1 MPILLCAAV
10 SAHAQSLDAFKQRLA
25 EPTPGATLFNRAQVT
40 VTEHDDAARAV
51 ADAARA
57 YAVRNGSPLMGRI
70 TVNGTISQFSAKLTV
85 PECLWE
91 VRGGRAKGR
100 SLEADRINRHLD
112 DIRSQ
117 LDRHYRDIRDRESY
131 VTAEKVKNAWLG
143 FGKRY
148 RTLLSTF
155 RSFTDDL
162 HGRIG
167 VDRSKNTWYRYLA
180 TMKHLQAFLTV
191 KYRVSDIA
199 LAELEQSFIEQFHVY
214 LRTECNLKLTS
225 ICRYLDCLINVVK
238 VSFNDGIMPRNPF
251 ASYRYNEPT
260 PERAFLNEEEILTLQ
275 HAALRTKKQRMIR
288 DLFLFSCFTGICYA
302 DLKTLAWKQL
312 EQDTHGDW
320 WVTGNRCKTD
330 TRYVVKLLPAAL
342 SILERYR
349 DGTDYVF
356 SFMPHLNTVDRSLK
370 RIAALCGIEKKLT
383 FHVGR
388 HTYATTICL
397 MNGVSLETLSKMLG
411 HKRITTTQTYAK
423 VTQPMIDREVT
434 MLREKLATKFSV

>member
-1 MPILLCAAV
+1 MRSTFKVLFYLKRNKEKTQSAV
-10 SAHAQSLDAFKQRLA
+10 
-25 EPTPGATLFNRAQVT
+25 PV
-40 VTEHDDAARAV
+40 
-51 ADAARA
+51 
-57 YAVRNGSPLMGRI
+57 MGRI

-85 PECLWE
+85 PERLWE

-100 SLEADRINRHLD
+100 SLESDRINRHLD
-112 DIRSQ
+112 EIRSQ

-148 RTLLSTF
+148 RTLLATF

-167 VDRSKNTWYRYLA
+167 VDRSRNTWYRYLA
-180 TMKHLQAFLTV
+180 TMKHLQAFLTA
-191 KYRVSDIA
+191 KYHVSDIA

-214 LRTECNLKLTS
+214 LKTERALKLTS

-238 VSFNDGIMPRNPF
+238 IAFNDGIMPRNPF

-260 PERAFLNEEEILTLQ
+260 PERAFLNETEILTLQ
-275 HAALRTKKQRMIR
+275 HTALRTKKQRLIR
-288 DLFLFSCFTGICYA
+288 DLFLFSCFTGICYT
-302 DLKTLAWKQL
+302 DMKSLAWKQL
-312 EQDTHGDW
+312 EQDKHGDW
-320 WVTGNRCKTD
+320 WVIGNRCKTD
-330 TRYVVKLLPAAL
+330 TQYVVKLLPSAL

-349 DGTDYVF
+349 DGADRVF
-356 SFMPHLNTVDRSLK
+356 AFMPHLNTVDRSLK
-370 RIAALCGIEKKLT
+370 RIAVLCGIDKKLT
-383 FHVGR
+383 FHQRR

-423 VTQPMIDREVT
+423 VTQPMIDREVE
-434 MLREKLATKFSV
+434 MLKEKLADKFMAV

>member
-1 MPILLCAAV
+1 MRSTFKVLFYLKRNKEKT
-10 SAHAQSLDAFKQRLA
+10 QS
-25 EPTPGATLFNRAQVT
+25 V
-40 VTEHDDAARAV
+40 V
-51 ADAARA
+51 
-57 YAVRNGSPLMGRI
+57 PLMGRI
-70 TVNGTISQFSAKLTV
+70 TVNGTISQFSAKLSV
-85 PECLWE
+85 PERLWE

-100 SLEADRINRHLD
+100 SLEADRINRYLD

-117 LDRHYRDIRDRESY
+117 IDRHYRDIRDRESY

-180 TMKHLQAFLTV
+180 TMKHLQAFLTA

-214 LRTECNLKLTS
+214 LKTERALKLTS

-238 VSFNDGIMPRNPF
+238 IAFNDGIMPRNPF
-251 ASYRYNEPT
+251 ASYRYNEPA
-260 PERAFLNEEEILTLQ
+260 PERAFLNETEILTLQ
-275 HAALRTKKQRMIR
+275 HAALRTRKQRVIR

-302 DLKTLAWKQL
+302 DLKTLAWKQFG
-312 EQDTHGDW
+312 QDTHGDW

-330 TRYVVKLLPAAL
+330 TQYVVKLLPAAL

-349 DGTDYVF
+349 DGADRVF
-356 SFMPHLNTVDRSLK
+356 AFMPHLNTVDRSLK
-370 RIAALCGIEKKLT
+370 RIAVLCGIDKKLT
-383 FHVGR
+383 FHVAR

-423 VTQPMIDREVT
+423 VTQPMIDREVE
-434 MLREKLATKFSV
+434 MLKEKLADKFMAV

>member
-1 MPILLCAAV
+1 MRSTFKVLFYLKRNKEKT
-10 SAHAQSLDAFKQRLA
+10 QS
-25 EPTPGATLFNRAQVT
+25 V
-40 VTEHDDAARAV
+40 V
-51 ADAARA
+51 
-57 YAVRNGSPLMGRI
+57 PLMGRI
-70 TVNGTISQFSAKLTV
+70 TVNGTISQFSAKLSV
-85 PECLWE
+85 PERLWE

-100 SLEADRINRHLD
+100 SLEADRINRYLD

-117 LDRHYRDIRDRESY
+117 TDRHHRDIRDRESY

-180 TMKHLQAFLTV
+180 TMKHLQAFLTA

-214 LRTECNLKLTS
+214 LKTERALKLTS

-260 PERAFLNEEEILTLQ
+260 PERAFLNEAEILTLQ
-275 HAALRTKKQRMIR
+275 HAALRTKKQRIIR

-302 DLKTLAWKQL
+302 DMKSLVWKQF
-312 EQDTHGDW
+312 EQDAHGDW

-330 TRYVVKLLPAAL
+330 TQYVVKLLPAAL

-349 DGTDYVF
+349 EGGAERVF
-356 SFMPHLNTVDRSLK
+356 AFMPHLNTVDRSLK
-370 RIAALCGIEKKLT
+370 RIAVLCGIEKKLT

-388 HTYATTICL
+388 PSYATTICL

-423 VTQPMIDREVT
+423 VTQPMIDREVE
-434 MLREKLATKFSV
+434 MLKEKLADKFMAV

>member
-1 MPILLCAAV
+1 MRSTFKVLFYLKRNKEKTQSAV
-10 SAHAQSLDAFKQRLA
+10 
-25 EPTPGATLFNRAQVT
+25 PV
-40 VTEHDDAARAV
+40 
-51 ADAARA
+51 
-57 YAVRNGSPLMGRI
+57 MGRI

-85 PECLWE
+85 PERLWE

-100 SLEADRINRHLD
+100 SLESDRINRHLD
-112 DIRSQ
+112 EIRSQ

-155 RSFTDDL
+155 RSFTEDL

-180 TMKHLQAFLTV
+180 TMKHLQAFLTA

-214 LRTECNLKLTS
+214 LKTERALKLTS

-238 VSFNDGIMPRNPF
+238 VSFNDGVMPRNPF

-275 HAALRTKKQRMIR
+275 HAALRTKKQRIIR

-302 DLKTLAWKQL
+302 DMKSLVWKQF
-312 EQDTHGDW
+312 EQDAHGDW

-330 TRYVVKLLPAAL
+330 TQYVVKLLPAAL
-342 SILERYR
+342 SILERCR
-349 DGTDYVF
+349 DDGAERVF

-370 RIAALCGIEKKLT
+370 RIAVLCGIEKKLT
-383 FHVGR
+383 FHCTR

-423 VTQPMIDREVT
+423 VTQPMIDREVE
-434 MLREKLATKFSV
+434 MLKEKLADKFMAV

>member
-1 MPILLCAAV
+1 MRSTFKVLFYLKRNKEKT
-10 SAHAQSLDAFKQRLA
+10 QS
-25 EPTPGATLFNRAQVT
+25 V
-40 VTEHDDAARAV
+40 V
-51 ADAARA
+51 
-57 YAVRNGSPLMGRI
+57 PLMGRI

-85 PECLWE
+85 PERLWE

-100 SLEADRINRHLD
+100 SLEADRINRYLD

-117 LDRHYRDIRDRESY
+117 IDRHYRDIRDRESY

-155 RSFTDDL
+155 RSFTEDL

-180 TMKHLQAFLTV
+180 TMKHLQAFLTA

-214 LRTECNLKLTS
+214 LKTERALKLTS

-238 VSFNDGIMPRNPF
+238 IAFNDGIMPRNPF

-260 PERAFLNEEEILTLQ
+260 PERAFLNEAEILTLQ
-275 HAALRTKKQRMIR
+275 HAALRTKKQRIIR

-302 DLKTLAWKQL
+302 DMKSLVWKQF
-312 EQDTHGDW
+312 EQDAHGDW

-330 TRYVVKLLPAAL
+330 TQYVVKLLPAAL

-349 DGTDYVF
+349 EGGAERVF
-356 SFMPHLNTVDRSLK
+356 AFMPHLNTVDRSLK
-370 RIAALCGIEKKLT
+370 RIAVLCGIDKKLT
-383 FHVGR
+383 FHCAR

-423 VTQPMIDREVT
+423 VTQPMVDREVE
-434 MLREKLATKFSV
+434 MLKEKLADKFMAV

>member
-1 MPILLCAAV
+1 
-10 SAHAQSLDAFKQRLA
+10 
-25 EPTPGATLFNRAQVT
+25 
-40 VTEHDDAARAV
+40 
-51 ADAARA
+51 
-57 YAVRNGSPLMGRI
+57 MGRI

-85 PECLWE
+85 PERLWE

-100 SLEADRINRHLD
+100 SLEADRINRYLD

-117 LDRHYRDIRDRESY
+117 IDRHYRDIRDRESY

-148 RTLLSTF
+148 RTLLETF
-155 RSFTDDL
+155 RSFTEDL

-180 TMKHLQAFLTV
+180 TMKHLQAFLTA

-214 LRTECNLKLTS
+214 LKTERALKFTS

-275 HAALRTKKQRMIR
+275 HAALRTKKQRIIR

-302 DLKTLAWKQL
+302 DMKSLAWKQ
-312 EQDTHGDW
+312 GDLANDRPGSGDAQGEAGRTLRGIGSRCAGLW
-320 WVTGNRCKTD
+320 RQGAVAFNRLA
-330 TRYVVKLLPAAL
+330 VVKYRGLRYEGATHCFVDSHIPSSARNRGTGISGLFRL
-342 SILERYR
+342 SDIKKQ
-349 DGTDYVF
+349 T
-356 SFMPHLNTVDRSLK
+356 SIRS
-370 RIAALCGIEKKLT
+370 
-383 FHVGR
+383 
-388 HTYATTICL
+388 
-397 MNGVSLETLSKMLG
+397 
-411 HKRITTTQTYAK
+411 
-423 VTQPMIDREVT
+423 EV
-434 MLREKLATKFSV
+434 

>member
-1 MPILLCAAV
+1 MRSTFKVLFYLKRNKEKT
-10 SAHAQSLDAFKQRLA
+10 QS
-25 EPTPGATLFNRAQVT
+25 V
-40 VTEHDDAARAV
+40 V
-51 ADAARA
+51 
-57 YAVRNGSPLMGRI
+57 PLMGRI
-70 TVNGTISQFSAKLTV
+70 TVNGTISQFSAKLSV
-85 PECLWE
+85 PERLWE

-100 SLEADRINRHLD
+100 SLEADRINRYLD

-117 LDRHYRDIRDRESY
+117 IDRHYRDIRDRESY

-180 TMKHLQAFLTV
+180 TMKHLQAFLTA

-214 LRTECNLKLTS
+214 LKTERALKLTS

-260 PERAFLNEEEILTLQ
+260 PERAFLNEAEILTLQ
-275 HAALRTKKQRMIR
+275 HAALRTKKQRIIR

-302 DLKTLAWKQL
+302 DMKSLVWKQF
-312 EQDTHGDW
+312 EQDAHGDW

-330 TRYVVKLLPAAL
+330 TQYVVKLLPAAL

-349 DGTDYVF
+349 EGGAERVF
-356 SFMPHLNTVDRSLK
+356 AFMPHLNTVDRSLK
-370 RIAALCGIEKKLT
+370 RIAVLCGIEKKLT
-383 FHVGR
+383 FHTAKH
-388 HTYATTICL
+388 HTI
-397 MNGVSLETLSKMLG
+397 S
-411 HKRITTTQTYAK
+411 I
-423 VTQPMIDREVT
+423 
-434 MLREKLATKFSV
+434 

>member
-1 MPILLCAAV
+1 MRSTFKVLFYLKRNKEKT
-10 SAHAQSLDAFKQRLA
+10 QS
-25 EPTPGATLFNRAQVT
+25 V
-40 VTEHDDAARAV
+40 V
-51 ADAARA
+51 
-57 YAVRNGSPLMGRI
+57 PLMGRI
-70 TVNGTISQFSAKLTV
+70 TVNGTISQFSAKLSV
-85 PECLWE
+85 PERLWE

-100 SLEADRINRHLD
+100 SLEADRINRYLD

-117 LDRHYRDIRDRESY
+117 IDRHYRDIRDRESY

-180 TMKHLQAFLTV
+180 TMKHLQAFLTA

-214 LRTECNLKLTS
+214 LKTERALKLTS

-260 PERAFLNEEEILTLQ
+260 PERAFLNEAEILTLQ
-275 HAALRTKKQRMIR
+275 HAALRTKKQRIIR

-302 DLKTLAWKQL
+302 DMKSLVWKQF
-312 EQDTHGDW
+312 EQDAHGDW

-330 TRYVVKLLPAAL
+330 TQYVVKLLPAAL
-342 SILERYR
+342 SILERCR
-349 DGTDYVF
+349 DDGAERVF
-356 SFMPHLNTVDRSLK
+356 SFIPHLNTVDRSLK
-370 RIAALCGIEKKLT
+370 RIAVLCGIEKKLT
-383 FHVGR
+383 FHQRR

-423 VTQPMIDREVT
+423 VTQPMVDREVE
-434 MLREKLATKFSV
+434 MLKEKLADKFMAV

>member
-1 MPILLCAAV
+1 MPAVTYNGYLQSITFIFILSDD
-10 SAHAQSLDAFKQRLA
+10 SAEIIFVHLKKAEFMRSTFKVLFYLKRTKS
-25 EPTPGATLFNRAQVT
+25 TP
-40 VTEHDDAARAV
+40 RAV
-51 ADAARA
+51 
-57 YAVRNGSPLMGRI
+57 YPVMGRI

-85 PECLWE
+85 PERLWE

-117 LDRHYRDIRDRESY
+117 IDRHYRDIRDRESY

-155 RSFTDDL
+155 RSFTEDL

-180 TMKHLQAFLTV
+180 TMKHLQAFLTA

-214 LRTECNLKLTS
+214 LKTERALKLTS

-260 PERAFLNEEEILTLQ
+260 PERAFLNEAEILTLQ
-275 HAALRTKKQRMIR
+275 HAALRTKKQRIIR

-302 DLKTLAWKQL
+302 DMKSLVWKQF
-312 EQDTHGDW
+312 EQDAHGDW

-330 TRYVVKLLPAAL
+330 TQYVVKLLPAAL
-342 SILERYR
+342 SILERCR
-349 DGTDYVF
+349 DDGAERVF

-370 RIAALCGIEKKLT
+370 RIAALCGIDKKLT

-423 VTQPMIDREVT
+423 VTQPMIDREVE
-434 MLREKLATKFSV
+434 MLKEKLADKFMAV

>member
-1 MPILLCAAV
+1 MRSTFKVLFYLKRNKEKT
-10 SAHAQSLDAFKQRLA
+10 QS
-25 EPTPGATLFNRAQVT
+25 V
-40 VTEHDDAARAV
+40 V
-51 ADAARA
+51 
-57 YAVRNGSPLMGRI
+57 PLMGRI
-70 TVNGTISQFSAKLTV
+70 TVNGTISQFSAKLSV
-85 PECLWE
+85 PERLWE

-100 SLEADRINRHLD
+100 SLEADRINRYLD

-117 LDRHYRDIRDRESY
+117 IDRHYRDIRDRESY

-155 RSFTDDL
+155 RSFTEDL

-180 TMKHLQAFLTV
+180 TMKHLQAFLTA

-214 LRTECNLKLTS
+214 LKTERALKLTS

-238 VSFNDGIMPRNPF
+238 VSFNDGIMPRN
-251 ASYRYNEPT
+251 
-260 PERAFLNEEEILTLQ
+260 
-275 HAALRTKKQRMIR
+275 RTKKQRIIR

-302 DLKTLAWKQL
+302 DMKSLVWKQF
-312 EQDTHGDW
+312 EQDAHGDW

-330 TRYVVKLLPAAL
+330 TQYVVKLLPAAL
-342 SILERYR
+342 SILERCR
-349 DGTDYVF
+349 DDGAERVF
-356 SFMPHLNTVDRSLK
+356 SFIPHLNTVDRSLK
-370 RIAALCGIEKKLT
+370 LIAVLCGIEKKLT

-423 VTQPMIDREVT
+423 VTQPMIDREVE
-434 MLREKLATKFSV
+434 MLKEKLADKFMAV

>member
-1 MPILLCAAV
+1 MRSTFKVLFYLKRNKEKT
-10 SAHAQSLDAFKQRLA
+10 QS
-25 EPTPGATLFNRAQVT
+25 V
-40 VTEHDDAARAV
+40 V
-51 ADAARA
+51 
-57 YAVRNGSPLMGRI
+57 PLMGRI
-70 TVNGTISQFSAKLTV
+70 TVNGTISQFSAKLSV
-85 PECLWE
+85 PERLWE

-100 SLEADRINRHLD
+100 SLESDRINRHLD
-112 DIRSQ
+112 EIRSQ

-155 RSFTDDL
+155 RSFTEDL

-180 TMKHLQAFLTV
+180 TMKHLQAFLTA

-214 LRTECNLKLTS
+214 LKTERALKLTS

-260 PERAFLNEEEILTLQ
+260 PERAFLNEAEILTLQ
-275 HAALRTKKQRMIR
+275 HAALRTKKQRIIR

-302 DLKTLAWKQL
+302 DMKSLVWKQF
-312 EQDTHGDW
+312 EQDAHGDW

-330 TRYVVKLLPAAL
+330 TQYVVKLLPAAL
-342 SILERYR
+342 SILERCR
-349 DGTDYVF
+349 DDGAERVF
-356 SFMPHLNTVDRSLK
+356 SFIPHLNTVDRSLK
-370 RIAALCGIEKKLT
+370 RIAVLCGIEKKLT
-383 FHVGR
+383 FHCAR

-423 VTQPMIDREVT
+423 VTQPMIDREVE
-434 MLREKLATKFSV
+434 MLKEKLADKFMAV

>member
-1 MPILLCAAV
+1 MRSTFKVLFYLKRNKEKTQSAV
-10 SAHAQSLDAFKQRLA
+10 
-25 EPTPGATLFNRAQVT
+25 PV
-40 VTEHDDAARAV
+40 
-51 ADAARA
+51 
-57 YAVRNGSPLMGRI
+57 MGRI

-85 PECLWE
+85 PERLWE

-100 SLEADRINRHLD
+100 SLEADRINRYLD

-117 LDRHYRDIRDRESY
+117 IDRHYRDIRDRESY

-148 RTLLSTF
+148 RTLLETF
-155 RSFTDDL
+155 RSFTEDL

-180 TMKHLQAFLTV
+180 TMKHLQAFLTA

-214 LRTECNLKLTS
+214 LKTERALKLTS

-275 HAALRTKKQRMIR
+275 HAALRTKKQRLIR
-288 DLFLFSCFTGICYA
+288 DLSLFSCFTGICYA
-302 DLKTLAWKQL
+302 DLKSLAWKQ
-312 EQDTHGDW
+312 GDPADDRPGSGDAQGE
-320 WVTGNRCKTD
+320 TGRTLRGIGNRCAGLW
-330 TRYVVKLLPAAL
+330 RQGAVAFNRLAVVKYRGLRYEGATHCFVDSHIPSSARNRGTGISGLFRL
-342 SILERYR
+342 SDIKKQ
-349 DGTDYVF
+349 T
-356 SFMPHLNTVDRSLK
+356 SIRS
-370 RIAALCGIEKKLT
+370 
-383 FHVGR
+383 
-388 HTYATTICL
+388 
-397 MNGVSLETLSKMLG
+397 
-411 HKRITTTQTYAK
+411 
-423 VTQPMIDREVT
+423 EV
-434 MLREKLATKFSV
+434 

>member
-1 MPILLCAAV
+1 MRSTFKVLFYLKRNKKKTQSAV
-10 SAHAQSLDAFKQRLA
+10 
-25 EPTPGATLFNRAQVT
+25 
-40 VTEHDDAARAV
+40 
-51 ADAARA
+51 
-57 YAVRNGSPLMGRI
+57 PLMGRI

-85 PECLWE
+85 PERLWE

-180 TMKHLQAFLTV
+180 TMKHLQAF
-191 KYRVSDIA
+191 
-199 LAELEQSFIEQFHVY
+199 HVY
-214 LRTECNLKLTS
+214 LKTERALKLTS

-238 VSFNDGIMPRNPF
+238 IAFNDGIMPRNPF

-275 HAALRTKKQRMIR
+275 HAALRTKKQRIIR

-302 DLKTLAWKQL
+302 DMKSLAWKQF
-312 EQDTHGDW
+312 EQDAHGDW

-330 TRYVVKLLPAAL
+330 TQYVVKLLPAAL
-342 SILERYR
+342 SILERCR
-349 DGTDYVF
+349 DDGAERVF

-370 RIAALCGIEKKLT
+370 RIAVLCGIEKKLT

-423 VTQPMIDREVT
+423 VTQPMIDREVE
-434 MLREKLATKFSV
+434 MLKEKLADKFMAV

>member
-1 MPILLCAAV
+1 MRSTFKVLFYLKRNKEKT
-10 SAHAQSLDAFKQRLA
+10 QS
-25 EPTPGATLFNRAQVT
+25 V
-40 VTEHDDAARAV
+40 V
-51 ADAARA
+51 
-57 YAVRNGSPLMGRI
+57 PLMGRI
-70 TVNGTISQFSAKLTV
+70 TVNGTISQFSAKLSV
-85 PECLWE
+85 PERLWE

-180 TMKHLQAFLTV
+180 TMKHLQAFLTA

-214 LRTECNLKLTS
+214 LKTERALKLTS

-251 ASYRYNEPT
+251 ASYRYNEPA
-260 PERAFLNEEEILTLQ
+260 PERAFLNETEILTLQ
-275 HAALRTKKQRMIR
+275 HAALRTRKQRVIR

-302 DLKTLAWKQL
+302 DLKTLAWKQFG
-312 EQDTHGDW
+312 QDTHGDW

-330 TRYVVKLLPAAL
+330 TQYVVKLLPAAL

-349 DGTDYVF
+349 DGADRVF
-356 SFMPHLNTVDRSLK
+356 AFMPHLNTVDRSLK
-370 RIAALCGIEKKLT
+370 RIAVLCGIDKKLT
-383 FHVGR
+383 FHCAR

-423 VTQPMIDREVT
+423 VTQPMIDREVE
-434 MLREKLATKFSV
+434 MLKEKLADKFMAV

>member
-1 MPILLCAAV
+1 MRSTFKVLFYLKRNKEKT
-10 SAHAQSLDAFKQRLA
+10 QS
-25 EPTPGATLFNRAQVT
+25 V
-40 VTEHDDAARAV
+40 V
-51 ADAARA
+51 
-57 YAVRNGSPLMGRI
+57 PLMGRI

-85 PECLWE
+85 PERLWE

-100 SLEADRINRHLD
+100 SLEADRINRYLD

-117 LDRHYRDIRDRESY
+117 IDRHYRDIRDRESY

-180 TMKHLQAFLTV
+180 TMKHLQAFLTA

-214 LRTECNLKLTS
+214 LKTERALKLTS

-260 PERAFLNEEEILTLQ
+260 PERAFLNEAEILTLQ
-275 HAALRTKKQRMIR
+275 HAALRTRKQRVIR

-302 DLKTLAWKQL
+302 DLKTLAWKQFG
-312 EQDTHGDW
+312 QDTHGDW

-330 TRYVVKLLPAAL
+330 TQYVVKLLPAAL

-349 DGTDYVF
+349 DGADRVF
-356 SFMPHLNTVDRSLK
+356 AFMPHLNTVDRSLK
-370 RIAALCGIEKKLT
+370 RIAVLCGIDKKLT
-383 FHVGR
+383 FHCAR

-423 VTQPMIDREVT
+423 VTQPMIDREVE
-434 MLREKLATKFSV
+434 MLKIKLADKFMAV

>member
-1 MPILLCAAV
+1 MRSTFKVLFYLKRNKEKT
-10 SAHAQSLDAFKQRLA
+10 QS
-25 EPTPGATLFNRAQVT
+25 V
-40 VTEHDDAARAV
+40 V
-51 ADAARA
+51 
-57 YAVRNGSPLMGRI
+57 PLMGRI

-85 PECLWE
+85 PERLWE

-302 DLKTLAWKQL
+302 DLKTLAWKQFG
-312 EQDTHGDW
+312 QDTHGDW

-330 TRYVVKLLPAAL
+330 TQYVVKLLPAAL

-349 DGTDYVF
+349 DGADRVF
-356 SFMPHLNTVDRSLK
+356 AFMPHLNTVDRSLK
-370 RIAALCGIEKKLT
+370 RIAVLCGIDKKLT
-383 FHVGR
+383 FHCAR

-423 VTQPMIDREVT
+423 VTQPMIDREVE
-434 MLREKLATKFSV
+434 MLKIKLADKFMAV

>member
-1 MPILLCAAV
+1 MRSTFKVLFYLKRNKKKTQSAV
-10 SAHAQSLDAFKQRLA
+10 
-25 EPTPGATLFNRAQVT
+25 
-40 VTEHDDAARAV
+40 
-51 ADAARA
+51 
-57 YAVRNGSPLMGRI
+57 PLMGRI

-85 PECLWE
+85 PERLWE

-155 RSFTDDL
+155 RSFTEDL

-180 TMKHLQAFLTV
+180 TMKHLQAFLTA

-214 LRTECNLKLTS
+214 LKTERALKLTS

-238 VSFNDGIMPRNPF
+238 IAFNDGIMPRNPF
-251 ASYRYNEPT
+251 ASYRYNEPA
-260 PERAFLNEEEILTLQ
+260 PERAFLNETEILTLQ
-275 HAALRTKKQRMIR
+275 HAALRTRKQRVIR

-302 DLKTLAWKQL
+302 DLKTLAWKQFG
-312 EQDTHGDW
+312 QDTHGDW

-330 TRYVVKLLPAAL
+330 TQYVVKLLPAAL

-349 DGTDYVF
+349 DGADRVF
-356 SFMPHLNTVDRSLK
+356 AFMPHLNTVDRSLK
-370 RIAALCGIEKKLT
+370 RIAVLCGIDKKLT
-383 FHVGR
+383 FHCAR

-423 VTQPMIDREVT
+423 VTQPMIDREVE
-434 MLREKLATKFSV
+434 MLKIKLADKFMAV

>member
-1 MPILLCAAV
+1 MRSTFKVLFYLKRNKEKTQSAV
-10 SAHAQSLDAFKQRLA
+10 
-25 EPTPGATLFNRAQVT
+25 PV
-40 VTEHDDAARAV
+40 
-51 ADAARA
+51 
-57 YAVRNGSPLMGRI
+57 MGRI

-85 PECLWE
+85 PERLWE

-117 LDRHYRDIRDRESY
+117 IDRHYRDIRDRESY

-155 RSFTDDL
+155 RSFTEDL

-180 TMKHLQAFLTV
+180 TMKHLQAFLTA

-214 LRTECNLKLTS
+214 LKTERALKLTS

-260 PERAFLNEEEILTLQ
+260 PERAFLNEAEILTLQ
-275 HAALRTKKQRMIR
+275 HAALRTKKQRIIR

-302 DLKTLAWKQL
+302 DMKSLVWKQF
-312 EQDTHGDW
+312 EQDAHGDW

-330 TRYVVKLLPAAL
+330 TQYVVKLLPAAL

-349 DGTDYVF
+349 DGADRVF
-356 SFMPHLNTVDRSLK
+356 AFMPHLNTVDRSLK
-370 RIAALCGIEKKLT
+370 RIAVLCGIDKKLT
-383 FHVGR
+383 FHCAR

-423 VTQPMIDREVT
+423 VTQPMIDREVE
-434 MLREKLATKFSV
+434 MLKEKLADKFMAV

>member
-1 MPILLCAAV
+1 MRSTFKVLFYLKRNKEKT
-10 SAHAQSLDAFKQRLA
+10 QS
-25 EPTPGATLFNRAQVT
+25 V
-40 VTEHDDAARAV
+40 V
-51 ADAARA
+51 
-57 YAVRNGSPLMGRI
+57 PLMGRI

-85 PECLWE
+85 PERLWE

-100 SLEADRINRHLD
+100 SLEADRINRYLD

-117 LDRHYRDIRDRESY
+117 IDRHYRDIRDRESY

-155 RSFTDDL
+155 RSFTEDL

-180 TMKHLQAFLTV
+180 TMKHLQAFLTA

-214 LRTECNLKLTS
+214 LKTERALKLTS

-238 VSFNDGIMPRNPF
+238 IAFNDGIMPRNPF

-260 PERAFLNEEEILTLQ
+260 PERAFLNEAEILTLQ
-275 HAALRTKKQRMIR
+275 HAALRTKKQRIIR

-302 DLKTLAWKQL
+302 DMKSLVWKQF
-312 EQDTHGDW
+312 EQDAHGDW

-330 TRYVVKLLPAAL
+330 TQYVVKLLPAAL

-349 DGTDYVF
+349 EGGAERVF
-356 SFMPHLNTVDRSLK
+356 AFMPHLNTVDRSLK
-370 RIAALCGIEKKLT
+370 RIAVLCGIDKKLT
-383 FHVGR
+383 FHVAR

-423 VTQPMIDREVT
+423 VTQPMIDREVE
-434 MLREKLATKFSV
+434 MLKEKLADKFMAV

>member
-1 MPILLCAAV
+1 
-10 SAHAQSLDAFKQRLA
+10 
-25 EPTPGATLFNRAQVT
+25 
-40 VTEHDDAARAV
+40 
-51 ADAARA
+51 
-57 YAVRNGSPLMGRI
+57 MGRI

-85 PECLWE
+85 PERLWE

-100 SLEADRINRHLD
+100 SLEADRINRYLD

-117 LDRHYRDIRDRESY
+117 IDRHYRDIRDRESY

-155 RSFTDDL
+155 RSFTEDL

-180 TMKHLQAFLTV
+180 TMKHLQAFLTA

-214 LRTECNLKLTS
+214 LKTERALKLTS

-238 VSFNDGIMPRNPF
+238 IAFNDGIMPRNPF
-251 ASYRYNEPT
+251 ASYRYNEPA
-260 PERAFLNEEEILTLQ
+260 PERAFLNETEILTLQ
-275 HAALRTKKQRMIR
+275 HAALRTRKQRVIR

-302 DLKTLAWKQL
+302 DLKTLAWKQFG
-312 EQDTHGDW
+312 QDTHGDW

-330 TRYVVKLLPAAL
+330 TQYVVKLLPAAL

-349 DGTDYVF
+349 DGADRVF
-356 SFMPHLNTVDRSLK
+356 AFMPHLNTVDRSLK
-370 RIAALCGIEKKLT
+370 RIAVLCGIDKKLT
-383 FHVGR
+383 FHCAR

-423 VTQPMIDREVT
+423 VTQPMIDREVE
-434 MLREKLATKFSV
+434 MLKEKLADKFMAV

>member
-1 MPILLCAAV
+1 MRSTFKVLFYLKRNKEKT
-10 SAHAQSLDAFKQRLA
+10 QS
-25 EPTPGATLFNRAQVT
+25 V
-40 VTEHDDAARAV
+40 V
-51 ADAARA
+51 
-57 YAVRNGSPLMGRI
+57 PLMGRI

-148 RTLLSTF
+148 RTLLATF

-238 VSFNDGIMPRNPF
+238 IAFNDGIMPRNPF

-330 TRYVVKLLPAAL
+330 TQYVVKLLPYPLFLLDKYRGLAGNRYLFKL
-342 SILERYR
+342 SSLDSI
-349 DGTDYVF
+349 DD
-356 SFMPHLNTVDRSLK
+356 SLK
-370 RIAALCGIEKKLT
+370 NIARECGIDKQLS
-383 FHVGR
+383 FHLAR

-397 MNGVSLETLSKMLG
+397 SNGVSLETLSKMLG
-411 HKRITTTQTYAK
+411 RSS
-423 VTQPMIDREVT
+423 
-434 MLREKLATKFSV
+434 SVRGVWSLIGFPL

>member
-1 MPILLCAAV
+1 MRSTFKVLFYLKRNKEKTQSAV
-10 SAHAQSLDAFKQRLA
+10 
-25 EPTPGATLFNRAQVT
+25 PV
-40 VTEHDDAARAV
+40 
-51 ADAARA
+51 
-57 YAVRNGSPLMGRI
+57 MGRI

-85 PECLWE
+85 PERLWE

-117 LDRHYRDIRDRESY
+117 IDRHYRDIRDRESY

-155 RSFTDDL
+155 RSFTEDL

-180 TMKHLQAFLTV
+180 TMKHLQAFLTA

-214 LRTECNLKLTS
+214 LKTERALKLTS

-260 PERAFLNEEEILTLQ
+260 PERAFLNEAEILTLQ
-275 HAALRTKKQRMIR
+275 HAALRTKKQRIIR

-302 DLKTLAWKQL
+302 DMKSLVWKQF
-312 EQDTHGDW
+312 EQDAHGDW

-330 TRYVVKLLPAAL
+330 TQYVVKLLPAAL
-342 SILERYR
+342 SILERCR
-349 DGTDYVF
+349 DDGAERVF

-370 RIAALCGIEKKLT
+370 RIAALCGIDKKLT

-388 HTYATTICL
+388 HTYATTIRL
-397 MNGVSLETLSKMLG
+397 TNGVSLETLSKMLG

-423 VTQPMIDREVT
+423 VTQPMIDREVE
-434 MLREKLATKFSV
+434 MLKEKLADKFMAV

>member
-1 MPILLCAAV
+1 MRSTFKVLFYLKRNKEKT
-10 SAHAQSLDAFKQRLA
+10 QS
-25 EPTPGATLFNRAQVT
+25 V
-40 VTEHDDAARAV
+40 V
-51 ADAARA
+51 
-57 YAVRNGSPLMGRI
+57 PLMGRI
-70 TVNGTISQFSAKLTV
+70 TVNGTISQFSAKLSV
-85 PECLWE
+85 PERLWE

-100 SLEADRINRHLD
+100 SLEADRINRYLD

-117 LDRHYRDIRDRESY
+117 IDRHYRDIRDRERY

-155 RSFTDDL
+155 RSFTEDL

-180 TMKHLQAFLTV
+180 TMKHLQAFLTA

-214 LRTECNLKLTS
+214 LKTERALKLTS

-238 VSFNDGIMPRNPF
+238 IAFNDGIMPRNPF
-251 ASYRYNEPT
+251 ASYRYNEPA
-260 PERAFLNEEEILTLQ
+260 PERAFLNETEILTLQ
-275 HAALRTKKQRMIR
+275 HAALRTRKQRVIR

-302 DLKTLAWKQL
+302 DLKTLAWKQFG
-312 EQDTHGDW
+312 QDTHGDW

-330 TRYVVKLLPAAL
+330 TQYVVKLLPAAL

-349 DGTDYVF
+349 DGADRVF
-356 SFMPHLNTVDRSLK
+356 AFMPHLNTVDRSLK
-370 RIAALCGIEKKLT
+370 RIAVLCGIDKKLT
-383 FHVGR
+383 FHCAR

-423 VTQPMIDREVT
+423 VTQPMIDREVE
-434 MLREKLATKFSV
+434 MLKEKLADKFMAV

>member
-1 MPILLCAAV
+1 MRSTFKVLFYLKRNKEKT
-10 SAHAQSLDAFKQRLA
+10 QS
-25 EPTPGATLFNRAQVT
+25 V
-40 VTEHDDAARAV
+40 V
-51 ADAARA
+51 
-57 YAVRNGSPLMGRI
+57 PLMGRI

-85 PECLWE
+85 PERLWE

-100 SLEADRINRHLD
+100 SLEADRINRYLD

-117 LDRHYRDIRDRESY
+117 IDRHYRDIRDRESY

-155 RSFTDDL
+155 RSFTEDL

-180 TMKHLQAFLTV
+180 TMKHLQAVLTA

-214 LRTECNLKLTS
+214 LKTERALKLTS
-225 ICRYLDCLINVVK
+225 ICRYLDCPINVVK

-260 PERAFLNEEEILTLQ
+260 PERAFLNEAEILTLQ
-275 HAALRTKKQRMIR
+275 HAALRTRKQRVIR

-302 DLKTLAWKQL
+302 DLKTLAWKQFG
-312 EQDTHGDW
+312 QDTHGDW

-330 TRYVVKLLPAAL
+330 TQYVVKLLPAAL

-349 DGTDYVF
+349 DGADRVF
-356 SFMPHLNTVDRSLK
+356 AFMPHLNTVDRSLK
-370 RIAALCGIEKKLT
+370 RIAVLCGIDKKLT
-383 FHVGR
+383 FHCAR

-423 VTQPMIDREVT
+423 VTQPMIDREVE
-434 MLREKLATKFSV
+434 MLKEKLADKFMAV

>member
-1 MPILLCAAV
+1 MPAVTYNGYLQSITFIFILSDD
-10 SAHAQSLDAFKQRLA
+10 SAEIIFVQLKKAEFMRSTFKVLFYLKRTKS
-25 EPTPGATLFNRAQVT
+25 TP
-40 VTEHDDAARAV
+40 RAV
-51 ADAARA
+51 
-57 YAVRNGSPLMGRI
+57 YPVMGRI

-85 PECLWE
+85 PERLWE

-117 LDRHYRDIRDRESY
+117 IDRHYRDIRDRESY

-155 RSFTDDL
+155 RSFTEDL

-180 TMKHLQAFLTV
+180 TMKHLQAFLTA

-214 LRTECNLKLTS
+214 LKTERALKLTS

-260 PERAFLNEEEILTLQ
+260 PERAFLNEAEILTLQ
-275 HAALRTKKQRMIR
+275 HAALRTKKQRIIR

-302 DLKTLAWKQL
+302 DMKSLVWKQF
-312 EQDTHGDW
+312 EQDAHGDW

-330 TRYVVKLLPAAL
+330 TQYVVKLLPAAL
-342 SILERYR
+342 SILERCR
-349 DGTDYVF
+349 DDGAERVF

-370 RIAALCGIEKKLT
+370 RIAALCGIDKKLT

-423 VTQPMIDREVT
+423 VTQPMIDREVE
-434 MLREKLATKFSV
+434 MLKEKLADKFMAV

>member
-1 MPILLCAAV
+1 MRSTFKVLFYLKRNKEKT
-10 SAHAQSLDAFKQRLA
+10 QS
-25 EPTPGATLFNRAQVT
+25 V
-40 VTEHDDAARAV
+40 V
-51 ADAARA
+51 
-57 YAVRNGSPLMGRI
+57 PLMGRI
-70 TVNGTISQFSAKLTV
+70 TVNGTISQFSAKLSV
-85 PECLWE
+85 PERLWE

-100 SLEADRINRHLD
+100 SLEADRINRYLD

-117 LDRHYRDIRDRESY
+117 IDRHYRDIRDRESY

-155 RSFTDDL
+155 RSFTEDL

-180 TMKHLQAFLTV
+180 TMKHLQAFLTA

-214 LRTECNLKLTS
+214 LKTERALKLTS

-260 PERAFLNEEEILTLQ
+260 PERAFLNEAEILTLQ
-275 HAALRTKKQRMIR
+275 HAALRTKKQRIIR

-302 DLKTLAWKQL
+302 DMKSLVWKQF
-312 EQDTHGDW
+312 EQDAHGDW

-330 TRYVVKLLPAAL
+330 TQYVVKLLPAAL

-349 DGTDYVF
+349 EGGAERVF
-356 SFMPHLNTVDRSLK
+356 AFMPHLNTVDRSLK
-370 RIAALCGIEKKLT
+370 RIAVLCGIEKKLT
-383 FHVGR
+383 FHMAR

-423 VTQPMIDREVT
+423 VTQPMIDREVE
-434 MLREKLATKFSV
+434 MLKEKLADKFMAV

>member
-1 MPILLCAAV
+1 MRSTFKVLFYLKRNKEKT
-10 SAHAQSLDAFKQRLA
+10 QS
-25 EPTPGATLFNRAQVT
+25 V
-40 VTEHDDAARAV
+40 V
-51 ADAARA
+51 
-57 YAVRNGSPLMGRI
+57 PLMGRI

-85 PECLWE
+85 PERLWE

-100 SLEADRINRHLD
+100 SLEADRINRYLD

-117 LDRHYRDIRDRESY
+117 IDRHYRDIRDRESY

-155 RSFTDDL
+155 RSFTEDL

-180 TMKHLQAFLTV
+180 TMKHLQAFLTA

-275 HAALRTKKQRMIR
+275 HAALRTRKQRVIR

-302 DLKTLAWKQL
+302 DLKTLAWKQFG
-312 EQDTHGDW
+312 QDTHGDW

-330 TRYVVKLLPAAL
+330 TQYVVKLLPAAL

-349 DGTDYVF
+349 DGADRVF
-356 SFMPHLNTVDRSLK
+356 AFMPHLNTVDRSLK
-370 RIAALCGIEKKLT
+370 RIAVLCGIDKKLT
-383 FHVGR
+383 FHCAR

-423 VTQPMIDREVT
+423 VTQPMIDREVE
-434 MLREKLATKFSV
+434 MLKIKLADKFMAV

>member
-1 MPILLCAAV
+1 M
-10 SAHAQSLDAFKQRLA
+10 
-25 EPTPGATLFNRAQVT
+25 
-40 VTEHDDAARAV
+40 
-51 ADAARA
+51 
-57 YAVRNGSPLMGRI
+57 Y
-70 TVNGTISQFSAKLTV
+70 
-85 PECLWE
+85 
-91 VRGGRAKGR
+91 
-100 SLEADRINRHLD
+100 
-112 DIRSQ
+112 
-117 LDRHYRDIRDRESY
+117 
-131 VTAEKVKNAWLG
+131 
-143 FGKRY
+143 KRQ
-148 RTLLSTF
+148 
-155 RSFTDDL
+155 DL

-330 TRYVVKLLPAAL
+330 TRYVVKLLPACL
-342 SILERYR
+342 LYTSPSPR
-349 DGTDYVF
+349 DT
-356 SFMPHLNTVDRSLK
+356 R
-370 RIAALCGIEKKLT
+370 
-383 FHVGR
+383 
-388 HTYATTICL
+388 
-397 MNGVSLETLSKMLG
+397 
-411 HKRITTTQTYAK
+411 
-423 VTQPMIDREVT
+423 
-434 MLREKLATKFSV
+434 

>member
-1 MPILLCAAV
+1 MRSTFKVLFYLKRNKEKTQSAV
-10 SAHAQSLDAFKQRLA
+10 
-25 EPTPGATLFNRAQVT
+25 PV
-40 VTEHDDAARAV
+40 
-51 ADAARA
+51 
-57 YAVRNGSPLMGRI
+57 MGRI
-70 TVNGTISQFSAKLTV
+70 TVNGTISQFSAKLSV
-85 PECLWE
+85 PERLWE

-100 SLEADRINRHLD
+100 SLESDRINRHLD
-112 DIRSQ
+112 EIRSQ

-148 RTLLSTF
+148 RTLLATF

-167 VDRSKNTWYRYLA
+167 VDRSRNTWYRYLA
-180 TMKHLQAFLTV
+180 TMKHLQAFLTA
-191 KYRVSDIA
+191 KYHVSDIA

-214 LRTECNLKLTS
+214 LKTERALKLTS

-238 VSFNDGIMPRNPF
+238 IAFNDGIMPRNPF

-260 PERAFLNEEEILTLQ
+260 PERAFLNETEILTLQ
-275 HAALRTKKQRMIR
+275 HTALRTKKQRLIR
-288 DLFLFSCFTGICYA
+288 DLFLFSCFTGICYT
-302 DLKTLAWKQL
+302 DMKSLAWKQL
-312 EQDTHGDW
+312 EQDKHGDW
-320 WVTGNRCKTD
+320 WVIGNRCKTD
-330 TRYVVKLLPAAL
+330 TQYVVKLLPSAL

-349 DGTDYVF
+349 DGADRVF
-356 SFMPHLNTVDRSLK
+356 AFMPHLNTVDRSLK
-370 RIAALCGIEKKLT
+370 RIAVLCGIDKKLT
-383 FHVGR
+383 FHCGR

-423 VTQPMIDREVT
+423 VTQPMIDREVE
-434 MLREKLATKFSV
+434 MLKEKLADKFMAV

>member
-1 MPILLCAAV
+1 MRSTFKVLFYLKRNKEKT
-10 SAHAQSLDAFKQRLA
+10 QS
-25 EPTPGATLFNRAQVT
+25 V
-40 VTEHDDAARAV
+40 V
-51 ADAARA
+51 
-57 YAVRNGSPLMGRI
+57 PLMGRI
-70 TVNGTISQFSAKLTV
+70 TVNGTISQFSAKLSV
-85 PECLWE
+85 PERLWE

-100 SLEADRINRHLD
+100 SLESDRINRHLD
-112 DIRSQ
+112 EIRSQ

-155 RSFTDDL
+155 RSLTEDL

-180 TMKHLQAFLTV
+180 TMKHLQAFLTA

-214 LRTECNLKLTS
+214 LKTERALKLTS

-238 VSFNDGIMPRNPF
+238 VSFNDGVMPRNPF

-275 HAALRTKKQRMIR
+275 HAALRTKKQRIIR

-302 DLKTLAWKQL
+302 DMKSLVWKQF
-312 EQDTHGDW
+312 EQDAHGDW

-330 TRYVVKLLPAAL
+330 TQYVVKLLPAAL
-342 SILERYR
+342 SILERCR
-349 DGTDYVF
+349 DDGAERVF

-370 RIAALCGIEKKLT
+370 RIAVLCGIEKKLT
-383 FHVGR
+383 FHCGR

-423 VTQPMIDREVT
+423 VTQPMIDREVE
-434 MLREKLATKFSV
+434 MLKEKLADKFMAV

>member
-1 MPILLCAAV
+1 MRSTFKVLFYLKRNKEKTQSAV
-10 SAHAQSLDAFKQRLA
+10 
-25 EPTPGATLFNRAQVT
+25 PV
-40 VTEHDDAARAV
+40 
-51 ADAARA
+51 
-57 YAVRNGSPLMGRI
+57 MGRI

-85 PECLWE
+85 PERLWE

-100 SLEADRINRHLD
+100 SLEADRINRYLD

-117 LDRHYRDIRDRESY
+117 IDRHYRDIRDRESY

-155 RSFTDDL
+155 RSFTEDL

-180 TMKHLQAFLTV
+180 TMKHLQAFLTA

-214 LRTECNLKLTS
+214 LKTERALKLTS

-238 VSFNDGIMPRNPF
+238 IAFNDGIMPRNPF
-251 ASYRYNEPT
+251 ASYRYNEPA
-260 PERAFLNEEEILTLQ
+260 PERAFLNETEILTLQ
-275 HAALRTKKQRMIR
+275 HAALRTRKQRVIR

-302 DLKTLAWKQL
+302 DLKTLAWKQFG
-312 EQDTHGDW
+312 QDTHGDW

-330 TRYVVKLLPAAL
+330 TQYVVKLLPAAL

-349 DGTDYVF
+349 DGADRVF
-356 SFMPHLNTVDRSLK
+356 AFMPHLNTVDRSLK
-370 RIAALCGIEKKLT
+370 RIAVLCGIDKKLT
-383 FHVGR
+383 FHCAR

-423 VTQPMIDREVT
+423 VTQPMIDREVE
-434 MLREKLATKFSV
+434 MLKEKLADKFMAV